1 MNYHGLMTKTLLAAA
16 LGTLLMLPVFAQ
28 PVDADKPAPT
38 LEAERAKASAI
49 ESSPLDAQLFYQL
62 LIGELNASAGE
73 PAAAVSLL
81 LDAARRTKDVQL
93 FKRATDLALESRSG
107 DAALQAARAW
117 RQTFPASADAHR
129 YVLQI
134 LLALNRIPESAE
146 ALKLLISVTPEAER
160 AQILAGVPRLFAR
173 VGDKKLA
180 AVSVEQALVPSVA
193 ASATASSAWTTI
205 GRMRLLANDNAGA
218 LEAARRAQA
227 ADGQSDAP
235 ALLAL
240 ELMEAKADVKAD
252 PKGPQAEALV
262 RNYLA
267 APRSKTPE
275 VRMAYA
281 RTLLDAKRYADAL
294 TQLQALTLEKPDNAQ
309 AWLVLGSL
317 QAQENQ
323 PGPAD
328 TSLQRYITLAQS
340 QSPSTDT
347 ARGLAQAY
355 LALAQLAEKRK
366 DFSAA
371 DAWLKKIESPD
382 AMLQAQTQRATLLGR
397 QGRLQEGLAL
407 LRALP
412 ERRADDT
419 RNKLLAEVSLL
430 REFKQYRPAFELM
443 AKSVAESPQD
453 IELIYEQAM
462 LAEKLALL
470 SDMERL
476 LRQVI
481 AIKPDYYAAYN
492 ALGYSLADRNLR
504 LPEAKQL
511 IQKALEF
518 APTDPF
524 IQDSLGWVEFRLGNR
539 TEALRILE
547 AAFKARPDAEIAA
560 HLGEVLWSLGQRGR
574 AQAIWKEGLLINAEN
589 ETLLETLKR
598 LRVTP

>member
-1 MNYHGLMTKTLLAAA
+1 MTQTLLAAA
-16 LGTLLMLPVFAQ
+16 LGTLMMLPVFAQ

-38 LEAERAKASAI
+38 LAAERAKASKI
-49 ESSPLDAQLFYQL
+49 ESSPMDAQLFYQL

-73 PAAAVSLL
+73 PAAAVSLM

-117 RQTFPASADAHR
+117 RQAFPSSAEAHR

-134 LLALNRIPESAE
+134 LLALNRVPESAE
-146 ALKLLISVTPEAER
+146 ALKVFIEVTPAPER
-160 AQILAGVPRLFAR
+160 AQMLAGVPRLFAR

-180 AVSVEQALVPSVA
+180 AASVEQALAPSISA
-193 ASATASSAWTTI
+193 NATASPAWAAI
-205 GRMRLLANDNAGA
+205 GRLRLMANDSAGA
-218 LEAARRAQA
+218 LEAARRAQT
-227 ADGQSDAP
+227 ADAQSDAP

-240 ELMEAKADVKAD
+240 DLMDTKSDT
-252 PKGPQAEALV
+252 KGLQAETLV

-267 APRSKTPE
+267 APRSNTPE

-281 RTLLDAKRYADAL
+281 RTLLDAQRYADAL
-294 TQLQALTLEKPDNAQ
+294 TQLQALTREKPDNAQ

-328 TSLQRYITLAQS
+328 ISLQRYISLAQS
-340 QSPSTDT
+340 QGPGTDT

-371 DAWLKKIESPD
+371 DAWLAKIESAD
-382 AMLQAQTQRATLLGR
+382 VMMQAQTRRAMLLGR
-397 QGRLQEGLAL
+397 QGRLSEGVSLI
-407 LRALP
+407 RALP
-412 ERRADDT
+412 ERRPDDV

-430 REFKQYRPAFELM
+430 REFKQYRPAYELM
-443 AKSVAESPQD
+443 AKAVAASPQD

-470 SDMERL
+470 PDMERL

-492 ALGYSLADRNLR
+492 ALGYSLADRNVR

-518 APTDPF
+518 VPADPF
-524 IQDSLGWVEFRLGNR
+524 IQDSLGWVEFRMGNR

-560 HLGEVLWSLGQRGR
+560 HLGEVLWNVGQRER
-574 AQAIWKEGLLINAEN
+574 AQAIWKEGLLLNAEN
-589 ETLLETLKR
+589 ETLQETIKR